1 VLGRALLPFG
11 PHRFSRTL
19 RLLRLLLELPRSSYA
34 DPIGGFA
41 VFVCC
46 WSAKGGVGTT
56 VVAAALALV
65 ASSRD
70 PVVLVD
76 LAGDLPAVLGV
87 GEPDGPG
94 VAEWS
99 RRGCFDPVSPLCVPV
114 TGALR
119 LLPRGR
125 GPIDAVV
132 PERLPRVATVVVDA
146 GVIDDGDTAAASFV
160 ASAGR
165 SLLVTRAC
173 YVALRRAT
181 RLRIRPDGVVLVS
194 EPGRA
199 LTARDVAGVI
209 GAPVVAEI
217 PVDAHVSRAV
227 DAGLLAARC
236 PAELARPLAMASR

>member
-1 VLGRALLPFG
+1 
-11 PHRFSRTL
+11 
-19 RLLRLLLELPRSSYA
+19 
-34 DPIGGFA
+34 

-65 ASSRD
+65 ASSRG

-87 GEPDGPG
+87 AEPDGPG
-94 VAEWS
+94 VAEWT
-99 RRGCFDPVSPLCVPV
+99 RGGCLDPVSPLCLPV
-114 TGALR
+114 TRTMR
-119 LLPRGR
+119 LLPRGHGR
-125 GPIDAVV
+125 IDALV
-132 PERLPRVATVVVDA
+132 PERLPRATTVVVDA
-146 GVIDDGDTAAASFV
+146 GVIADDDSDAACFV
-160 ASAGR
+160 AGAGR

-181 RLRIRPDGVVLVS
+181 RLHIRPDGVVLVN

-199 LTARDVAGVI
+199 LTAHDVAAVI
-209 GAPVVAEI
+209 GAPVVADI